1 MRAMDWMDV
10 RSMVRSEEGR
20 DSAGDR
26 LKPEPGLLD
35 GLNEPQREACRH
47 VGGPLLIL
55 AGPGSGKT
63 RVITHRIVHL
73 ITEGGVRPDEI
84 LALTFTN
91 KAANEMRQ
99 RVERLLPGV
108 RGIWVSTFHAMCAR
122 ILRREIEVLDGFTRD
137 FSIYDTSDRNALLKK
152 VIRDVGLDL
161 TKFRPAMV
169 GGWISDRKNRDFKG
183 TSALEDLTGP
193 PGFDEEMLGRVQTKY
208 EDAMRAANALDFD
221 DLLIKSLVVFD
232 EHPGVRDVYARR
244 FRQVMVDEY
253 QDTNRV
259 QYLLT
264 RHLASGHGNLA
275 VVGDPDQSIYAWRGA
290 DIRNILAFEEDFGAP
305 KVIKLE
311 QNYRSKGNILKAA
324 SAVIANNSA
333 RKAKSL
339 WTDAGD
345 GERIAVI
352 ECGDENDEAREI
364 AYQIQGW
371 KAHGG
376 RLSDVAVFY
385 RANFMQRAI
394 ETALHLAKVP
404 YQVVG
409 GVEFYARREIRDL
422 LGYLK
427 LVVNPSDDVAFS
439 RVVNVPARGIGET
452 SLGRLAS
459 WAEDQG
465 CPMLAACRS
474 AEALA
479 AIRGRAKKGLA
490 AFGELVERL
499 AAIRDIDASV
509 AIDLALE
516 EMDRDRWL
524 RAMDDGTGIEDR
536 EANVDE
542 LRSHAAEFDRLNPE
556 GKLRGFLQDIALVS
570 EVDGLDEE
578 LDKAAL
584 MTLHA
589 AKGLEFQLVI
599 IAGVEEELLPHA
611 RSLAESGASGS
622 TWDALEEERRLF
634 YVGMTR
640 AGERLVITHA
650 GTRHFFGD
658 QRWTRPSRFLD
669 EIPPEL
675 IEGQAADG
683 DEEDVL
689 GVYEPSAS
697 AIQLA
702 VGDRVEHDH
711 FGPGRVEQLQGSG
724 VNARALVRFTHHGTK
739 QLLLQYANL
748 RLVGGAV

>member
-10 RSMVRSEEGR
+10 RSLVDPLRST
-20 DSAGDR
+20 
-26 LKPEPGLLD
+26 PESGYESDPTLLD
-35 GLNEPQREACRH
+35 ALNEPQREACRH
-47 VGGPLLIL
+47 VTGPLLIL

-63 RVITHRIVHL
+63 RVITNRIVHL

-84 LALTFTN
+84 LAITFTN
-91 KAANEMRQ
+91 KAANEMRH

-108 RGIWVSTFHAMCAR
+108 KGLWVSTFHAMCAR
-122 ILRREIEVLDGFTRD
+122 ILRREIEVLDGYTRD
-137 FSIYDTSDRNALLKK
+137 FSIYDTSDRNSLLKK
-152 VIRDVGLDL
+152 VIKDVGLDL
-161 TKFRPAMV
+161 TKFRPGMV
-169 GGWISDRKNRDFKG
+169 GGWISDRKNKG
-183 TSALEDLTGP
+183 FQDERELIDPAESL
-193 PGFDEEMLGRVQTKY
+193 GFDDEMLVRVQKKY
-208 EDAMRAANALDFD
+208 EEATRTANALDFD
-221 DLLIKSLVVFD
+221 DLLIKTLEVFD
-232 EHPGVRDVYARR
+232 KHPGVRDAYARR

-305 KVIKLE
+305 KVIRLE

-333 RKAKSL
+333 RKAKDL
-339 WTDAGD
+339 WTDLGD
-345 GERIAVI
+345 GERVVVI

-371 KAHGG
+371 KSGGG
-376 RLSDVAVFY
+376 RFSDVAVFY
-385 RANFMQRAI
+385 RANFMQRAL
-394 ETALHLAKVP
+394 ESALHLAKVP

-422 LGYLK
+422 IGYLK
-427 LVVNPSDDVAFS
+427 LTMNPSDDVAF
-439 RVVNVPARGIGET
+439 RRIVNVPARGVGET
-452 SLGRLAS
+452 SLGRLSA
-459 WAEDQG
+459 WAGGQG
-465 CPMLAACRS
+465 VSMLEACRS
-474 AEALA
+474 SDALA
-479 AIRGRAKKGLA
+479 EIRGRAKKGLA
-490 AFGELVERL
+490 LFGELMERL
-499 AAIRDIDASV
+499 APVRDVDAAV
-509 AIDLALE
+509 AMDLVLE
-516 EMDRDRWL
+516 EIERDRWFGE
-524 RAMDDGTGIEDR
+524 MDDGSGVADR

-542 LRSHAAEFDRLNPE
+542 LRSHAAEFDRMNPE

-570 EVDGLDEE
+570 EIDGLDEE
-578 LDKAAL
+578 VDKAAL

-589 AKGLEFQLVI
+589 AKGLEFKLVL

-611 RSLAESGASGS
+611 RSLAESGDMDG
-622 TWDALEEERRLF
+622 ALEEERRLF

-640 AGERLVITHA
+640 AEDRLVITHA

-658 QRWTRPSRFLD
+658 QRWARPSRFLD

-675 IEGQAADG
+675 IEGQEADG

-689 GVYEPSAS
+689 GVYEPSENA
-697 AIQLA
+697 LA
-702 VGDRVEHDH
+702 LVVGDRVEHDH

-724 VNARALVRFTHHGTK
+724 VNARAVVRFAHHGTK

-748 RLVGGAV
+748 RRIGAEE